1 VRFQGLRY
9 VAPTL
14 AAFVGEAIT
23 IRYDPRD
30 LSEIRVL
37 HGDRFLC
44 RAVSEAHAGEAVTLK
59 DIEAARRARRSTL
72 RAGINERIAR
82 VADLLP
88 SRADP
93 ASRVAPVE
101 PSRVPARRRL
111 RIYEEDEG

>member
-1 VRFQGLRY
+1 M
-9 VAPTL
+9 
-14 AAFVGEAIT
+14 

-37 HGDRFLC
+37 HRDRFLC

-59 DIEAARRARRSTL
+59 DIEAARRARRSAL

-88 SRADP
+88 GRADP
-93 ASRVAPVE
+93 AYHAAPVAP
-101 PSRVPARRRL
+101 SRPTARPRL